1 MHGEVQMRQIGV
13 GRSLRERGATA
24 AEYAIMASLIA
35 GVIFLAVSAVGLET
49 NGLFESVVN
58 NWPKT

>member
-1 MHGEVQMRQIGV
+1 MHVEVRVPRMGV
-13 GRSLRERGATA
+13 RRSLRERGATA

-35 GVIFLAVSAVGLET
+35 GVIFLAVTAVGLAT